1 MERKYRMLLSH
12 AIVGLGPAGILTLA
26 SIPKKFLATTVVIEP
41 SALGGALATSYG
53 TVVANIPKSK
63 IVEAFHKVPNWATFP
78 LLDKYG
84 AEECPLLADIMK
96 QMRLLIAE
104 DLSRVILR
112 TKRMTGLQQYSP
124 VEWRIEMGDEVLEV
138 QKVFLC
144 TGAKAKTLDLPIPH
158 IPLDI
163 ALNKTAL
170 EQYIG
175 TEESIV
181 VFGLA
186 HSGTLVLKNL
196 KNIGCSRVTGLY
208 RGKKPFSYARDGD
221 TEGIKQ
227 ESANIADEIV
237 ANSWGSSTPQLVS
250 TDDFAKAY
258 RCVSEAKVAI
268 YAMGFETPS
277 WTYKSQSGEERKLI
291 FRPATSDFADVQN
304 LWGLG
309 IGFPGLYTASNG
321 KQYPDVG
328 FGGFI
333 DAIQKIPM

>member
-1 MERKYRMLLSH
+1 MVLSH
-12 AIVGLGPAGILTLA
+12 AIIGLGPAGILTLA
-26 SIPKKFLATTVVIEP
+26 CIPKKYLATTVAIEP
-41 SALGGALATSYG
+41 SAVGGALATSYG

-63 IVEAFHKVPNWATFP
+63 IVEAFHKVPNWTTFP
-78 LLDKYG
+78 FLDRYG
-84 AEECPLLADIMK
+84 AEECPLLADVMK
-96 QMRLLIAE
+96 QMRTLVAE
-104 DLSRVILR
+104 DLSRVIHR
-112 TKRMTGLQQYSP
+112 TKRATALQQCGNA
-124 VEWRIEMGDEVLEV
+124 WRIEMEDEMLEV

-158 IPLDI
+158 IPLSI

-196 KNIGCSRVTGLY
+196 KNIGCTNVIGLH
-208 RGKKPFSYARDGD
+208 RGKNPFSYARDGD

-227 ESANIADEIV
+227 ESAIIADEIV

-250 TDDFAKAY
+250 TDDFARAY

-268 YAMGFETPS
+268 YAMGFETPA

-291 FRPATSDFADVQN
+291 FRPATSEFVDVQN

-309 IGFPGLYTASNG
+309 IGFPGLYTAPNG
-321 KQYPDVG
+321 KQYSDVG